1 MFFIKRGWEET
12 MLKNKVIMI
21 TGASGGMG
29 QVLCEELAAQGAK
42 LVLASRKEET
52 LKAQCDLLK
61 RKYSVEVMGCA
72 LDVTKEDQVKEFV
85 ERAGETY
92 GKIDAL
98 VNLAGLSIPGKIAET
113 DEAVY
118 DLMMDVNVKGVYL
131 MAKYFTQYTAA
142 DARMIN
148 MGSMAARRTNANAP
162 VYCMAKSALNV
173 LSQGLSLQ
181 LAEKGIHV
189 TTLNPGGADTPF
201 WGDRPVKREKLLQAQ
216 DIVDVILFVL
226 NSNPRIVIHSV
237 DFESIQMIG

>member
-1 MFFIKRGWEET
+1 

-29 QVLCEELAAQGAK
+29 QVLCEELAEQGVI
-42 LVLASRKEET
+42 LVLASKQEEALKE
-52 LKAQCDLLK
+52 QCNALK
-61 RKYSVEVMGCA
+61 RKYDVEVMGCS

-85 ERAGETY
+85 ESAGEAY

-98 VNLAGLSIPGKIAET
+98 INLAGLSIPGKIAET

-131 MAKYFTQYTAA
+131 MSKYFTQYAA
-142 DARMIN
+142 EDARMIN
-148 MGSMAARRTNANAP
+148 IGSMAARRTNGNAP
-162 VYCMAKSALNV
+162 LYCMAKSAVNV

-189 TTLNPGGADTPF
+189 TTLNPGGTDTPF
-201 WGDRPVKREKLLQAQ
+201 WGDRPIKREKLLQAQ

-226 NSNPRIVIHSV
+226 NSNPRVVIHSV

>member
-1 MFFIKRGWEET
+1 

-29 QVLCEELAAQGAK
+29 QVLCEELAAQGVK
-42 LVLASRKEET
+42 LVLASNQEEA
-52 LKAQCDLLK
+52 LKAQCDALK
-61 RKYSVEVMGCA
+61 KKYHVEVMGGF
-72 LDVTKEDQVKEFV
+72 LDVTKEEQVKEFV
-85 ERAGETY
+85 EKAGEVY
-92 GKIDAL
+92 GRIDAL
-98 VNLAGLSIPGKIAET
+98 VNLAGLSIPSKIVET
-113 DEAVY
+113 EESVY

-131 MAKYFTQYTAA
+131 MSKYFAQYAA
-142 DARMIN
+142 EDARMIN
-148 MGSMAARRTNANAP
+148 IGSMAARRTNANAP
-162 VYCMAKSALNV
+162 LYCMAKSAVNV

-181 LAEKGIHV
+181 LAAQGIHV

-226 NSNPRIVIHSV
+226 NSNPRVVIHSV

>member
-1 MFFIKRGWEET
+1 

-42 LVLASRKEET
+42 LVLASNQEEALKEQCYV
-52 LKAQCDLLK
+52 LKE
-61 RKYSVEVMGCA
+61 KYSVDVMGSF
-72 LDVTKEDQVKEFV
+72 LDVTKEEQVKDFV
-85 ERAGETY
+85 EKAGEAY
-92 GKIDAL
+92 SRIDAL
-98 VNLAGLSIPGKIAET
+98 VNLAGLSIPSKIVET
-113 DEAVY
+113 EESVY

-131 MAKYFTQYTAA
+131 MSKYFAQYAA
-142 DARMIN
+142 EDARMIN
-148 MGSMAARRTNANAP
+148 IGSMAARRTNANAP
-162 VYCMAKSALNV
+162 LYCMAKSAVNV
-173 LSQGLSLQ
+173 LSEGLSLQ
-181 LAEKGIHV
+181 LAAKGIHV

-226 NSNPRIVIHSV
+226 NSNSRVVIHSV